1 MRRREVPA
9 LTLATRTGDSGTSTS
24 SCGCTLE
31 PEPGVNTPGAD
42 DPGPVGESGWSAD
55 QRAKELRA
63 RGKSSAGA
71 WEAGALGERR
81 VAQALTALPPDWLV
95 LHDRLLMPG
104 RSETNL
110 DHVVVGPAGTF
121 LIDSKN
127 WAGTITE
134 YQGSVFKHT
143 IAPGGDRRH
152 TPLDRQF
159 DGLFSMATEMARRIQ
174 VGVTV
179 VIALSGRRAEQFGEP
194 RLMRNVWVVPVGKL
208 AGWLQSRQPAGI
220 PDLSRLGVLVRTEF
234 PSTTT
239 DWQLLA
245 AMGRDLDRRAP
256 QRASTPSRKPRSRP
270 PTRPTRRT
278 PRRREK
284 RTQRGGILRSLLAL
298 VGVAFLWWAASTGAF
313 SGMGAAASRV
323 MTDPVMD
330 AVGSP
335 PSAAP
340 DRLSCADVDLASAG
354 LSPSVKVVASP
365 RSLGC
370 AWTMQAK
377 GGSTIAVLRLGEL
390 IGASESLDPMLKR
403 SDTLGAP
410 EIRQAYALGGQA
422 TYLWVR
428 AGVPLSTSKGAPLAS
443 RSMHVRVAHEAL
455 GLTPKQGKKL
465 AVRIATQAS
474 QRHPLPTG

>member
-1 MRRREVPA
+1 MDARS
-9 LTLATRTGDSGTSTS
+9 ATGRAK
-24 SCGCTLE
+24 
-31 PEPGVNTPGAD
+31 PGVNKPGPD
-42 DPGPVGESGWSAD
+42 DPGPLGESGWSAD
-55 QRAKELRA
+55 RRAKELRA

-143 IAPGGDRRH
+143 SGPGGERRH

-159 DGLFSMATEMARRIQ
+159 DGVFAMATEMARRTQ
-174 VGVTV
+174 VSVTV

-208 AGWLQSRQPAGI
+208 AGWLQSRPPADI

-284 RTQRGGILRSLLAL
+284 QSQRGGILRSLLAL

-377 GGSTIAVLRLGEL
+377 GGSTVAVLRLGEL
-390 IGASESLDPMLKR
+390 IGATESLDPMLKR

-443 RSMHVRVAHEAL
+443 RSTHVLVAHEAL
-455 GLTPKQGKKL
+455 GLTPRQGKKL

-474 QRHPLPTG
+474 ERHPLPTG

>member
-1 MRRREVPA
+1 VEVGVGEGA
-9 LTLATRTGDSGTSTS
+9 D
-24 SCGCTLE
+24 E
-31 PEPGVNTPGAD
+31 PDVNTPGAD

-63 RGKSSAGA
+63 RGRSSAGA

-81 VAQALTALPPDWLV
+81 VAQALSALAPEWLV
-95 LHDRLLMPG
+95 LHDRLLIPG
-104 RSETNL
+104 RAETNL
-110 DHVVVGPAGTF
+110 DHVVVGPAGVF

-127 WAGTITE
+127 WAGTISE
-134 YQGSVFKHT
+134 HQGSVFKRT
-143 IAPGGDRRH
+143 SGPGGDRRH

-159 DGLFSMATEMARRIQ
+159 DGVFAMATEMARRTQ

-208 AGWLQSRQPAGI
+208 AGWLQSRPPAGI

-245 AMGRDLDRRAP
+245 AMGRDLDRRAL

-270 PTRPTRRT
+270 PTRPARPARPT

-284 RTQRGGILRSLLAL
+284 RTQRGGILKPLLAP

-323 MTDPVMD
+323 MTDTVMD

-340 DRLSCADVDLASAG
+340 DRLSCADVDLATAE

-370 AWTMQAK
+370 VWTMQAK

-390 IGASESLDPMLKR
+390 IGASESLDPML
-403 SDTLGAP
+403 GAP
-410 EIRQAYALGGQA
+410 EVRQQYALGGQA
-422 TYLWVR
+422 THLWVR

-443 RSMHVRVAHEAL
+443 RSTHVLVAHEAL
-455 GLTPKQGKKL
+455 GLTPKQGTKL

-474 QRHPLPTG
+474 ERHPLPTG